1 MMLRTEI
8 DLKTGAAVV
17 VELSADEA
25 ADVQA
30 RTQEETRLL
39 PIKIIQTIEQQNP
52 ITHRALREL
61 ILTIGEIYPA
71 GKNTI
76 FYQRVL
82 AAEQAIQA
90 ERAKL

>member
-1 MMLRTEI
+1 MNRITVNLSSGSQTTEPLTPQEI
-8 DLKTGAAVV
+8 SEAEVLTAAFT
-17 VELSADEA
+17 S
-25 ADVQA
+25 
-30 RTQEETRLL
+30 
-39 PIKIIQTIEQQNP
+39 KIPVLTIERIERENP

-71 GKNTI
+71 GKNTV

-82 AAEQAIQA
+82 AAEQAIQV